1 MAGVARFPSID
12 DWMLTDVKGWT
23 LADLIDDAG
32 FVRLQAAARRELGGF
47 TAADGTVSFAMP
59 AHLAVALKPAA

>member
-1 MAGVARFPSID
+1 MH
-12 DWMLTDVKGWT
+12 TDVKGWT

-32 FVRLQAAARRELGGF
+32 FARLQEAARRELGAF
-47 TAADGTVSFAMP
+47 TAAEGTVSFAMP